1 MVSSC
6 HTNSV
11 KGDFPQ
17 SDVLMVPMYEQ
28 DVVEVLANSG
38 QLGET
43 LKGP

>member
-17 SDVLMVPMYEQ
+17 SDVPMCEQ

-38 QLGET
+38 QVGET
-43 LKGP
+43 LRGP